1 MSDKISIILPIF
13 NVGPHLKGGIDSLL
27 NQTIG
32 KENLEIIMVDD
43 CSTDGSGEII
53 DEYAEKYDCCVAIHL
68 PENTGSANGPRNRGI
83 EESTGEYIMF
93 LDPDDRYTEDCCETL
108 YAHIKEN
115 NVDVVFGRFRRVFS
129 QQDMVQKSYSPYIDD
144 LESNYPG
151 EAFKEANPL
160 NVSDKA
166 WDKVFKKVLYGKDIE
181 TIYSR
186 DKPVDIIKVDTIEQ
200 EPDLLKI
207 PPSVWTKMYK
217 RELIMDNDI
226 RFPHYICGDDMAFA
240 LETLLKAKGII
251 FLNNFICYDYYIRD
265 FEDDKSITNNVN
277 VRFLK
282 DLMDAYVLCC
292 KMTKGYSPTIQN
304 ISINPHLMYWT
315 NTWRTSSFTKEE
327 NKELLKS
334 VNKLKK
340 IHDTSM
346 KSKLLVS
353 SMSTML
359 ETAIYTK
366 KA

>member
-32 KENLEIIMVDD
+32 KEKLEIIMVDD

-53 DEYAEKYDCCVAIHL
+53 DEYADKYDCCVAIHL

-83 EESTGEYIMF
+83 EESTGDYIMF

-108 YAHIKEN
+108 YAYMQEN
-115 NVDVVFGRFRRVFS
+115 EVDVVFGRFRRVFPN
-129 QQDMVQKSYSPYIDD
+129 QDMVQKSYSPYLDD
-144 LESNYPG
+144 LETNYPG
-151 EAFKEANPL
+151 EDFKEANPL

-166 WDKVFKKVLYGKDIE
+166 WNKVFKKVLYGNDIE
-181 TIYSR
+181 ATYAR
-186 DKPVDIIKVDTIEQ
+186 DKPVDIIKVNSIEE

-207 PPSVWTKMYK
+207 PPSVWTKLYR
-217 RELIMDNDI
+217 RELIIDNDI

-265 FEDDKSITNNVN
+265 FDNDKSITNNVN
-277 VRFLK
+277 LRFLK
-282 DLMDAYVLCC
+282 DLMDAYTYCSKL
-292 KMTKGYSPTIQN
+292 TKNHSSKIQS
-304 ISINPHLMYWT
+304 ISVDPHLMYWA
-315 NTWRTSSFTKEE
+315 NTWRTSKLTKDE
-327 NKELLKS
+327 NKKLLKS
-334 VNKLKK
+334 VNRLKK
-340 IHDTSM
+340 IHD
-346 KSKLLVS
+346 KSLKSRLLVS

-359 ETAIYTK
+359 ETAIYTRR
-366 KA
+366 